1 LYFKQVY
8 IRNAAYAAAV
18 CQVLNQQTGRL
29 GKHFTRQGFLRI
41 RLIYITVAGLFI
53 MSSLNVFSQKQKPKN
68 DSWYDDKL
76 LHFGFSLGMNLMDF
90 DITPSQSYLDTDGYY
105 PEVSIL
111 NPGINIQ
118 VVTNLRPARYLDL
131 RFLPGVSFGQRNV
144 RYYDYDTGAVISD
157 NQRVESSFLEFPFLL
172 KYKGERLNNVRPY
185 IIGGFNYRYD
195 LAGKKEYNEEKQ
207 VYIRLKRSDLYYEAG
222 AGLDFYLPYFK
233 LSVEI
238 KTSRG
243 IRDVIVHEDLGATG
257 YPQYANA
264 VEKMMSRIWIIAFHF
279 E

>member
-1 LYFKQVY
+1 MFPCD
-8 IRNAAYAAAV
+8 IS
-18 CQVLNQQTGRL
+18 G
-29 GKHFTRQGFLRI
+29 
-41 RLIYITVAGLFI
+41 
-53 MSSLNVFSQKQKPKN
+53 QKQKPKN
-68 DSWYDDKL
+68 DSWYDDKP

-90 DITPSQSYLDTDGYY
+90 DITPSQTYLDQDGYF

-118 VVTNLRPARYLDL
+118 VVTNYRPTRYLDL
-131 RFLPGVSFGQRNV
+131 RFLPGVSFGQRTV
-144 RYYDYDTGAVISD
+144 RYYDYFDTVDESKYQLIDES
-157 NQRVESSFLEFPFLL
+157 QRLESSFLEFPFLL

-185 IIGGFNYRYD
+185 LIGGLNYRYD
-195 LAGKKEYNEEKQ
+195 LAGKKEYDEDKKI
-207 VYIRLKRSDLYYEAG
+207 YLRLKRSDLYYEAG

-243 IRDVIVHEDLGATG
+243 LRDIIVHDQGYPG
-257 YPQYANA
+257 YPQYINSI
-264 VEKMMSRIWIIAFHF
+264 EKMKSRIWVIAFHF